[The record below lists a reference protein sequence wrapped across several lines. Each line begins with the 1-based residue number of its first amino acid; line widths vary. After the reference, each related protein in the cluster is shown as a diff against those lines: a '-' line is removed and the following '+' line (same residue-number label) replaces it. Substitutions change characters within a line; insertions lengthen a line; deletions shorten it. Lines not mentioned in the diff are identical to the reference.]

1 MIDGD
6 GREVG
11 GGGEANL
18 QCHNYDHKCIA
29 CTFVSHDYLFLSDW
43 LVAL

>member
-1 MIDGD
+1 MGVEE
-6 GREVG
+6 RG
-11 GGGEANL
+11 GGCGVYNL
-18 QCHNYDHKCIA
+18 QCHNNMITFIA

>member
-1 MIDGD
+1 MG
-6 GREVG
+6 G

-18 QCHNYDHKCIA
+18 QCHNYDHIMKNVIA
-29 CTFVSHDYLFLSDW
+29 CTFVGHDYLFLSDW